1 MLRMT
6 HGVMPGMGEG
16 VDVHNPTIVNIFR
29 MGLHD
34 NFVWLLG
41 IAVLLSVVL
50 ALRSVR
56 AGMTSPEWSEPR
68 GRTILRTGL
77 GLLWILDGILQLQAA
92 MPLGLGSKILE
103 PSKASAP
110 TWWHGAI
117 DGAVQLWNQHPVA
130 LAQSV
135 VWLQLGLGIL
145 LLSSSGRVGR
155 IAGRLSAI
163 WALIIWITTGFGGL
177 FAHAPSFLF
186 GWPGAPVF
194 YVIAGLG
201 VAMSVDRFPHVYQAV
216 VSRLLGGVLIFGA
229 ILQVLPNNGFWSNG
243 QGNALNAMILKMTEV
258 PQPEFLAGLG
268 HIFAGVVRA
277 AGPGINIMLVVW
289 MMATGVGLWRTTVS
303 GFAWPAR
310 SLVIGSLVGWVL
322 IQDTGLFGG
331 LATDPNSLILVA
343 LIAYTLSPARRT
355 AAPLALRIGPHARMA
370 FANAGI
376 ALGSAALLVGNV
388 IGGGSLLR
396 PVESTLYQVYN
407 GDVSAVS
414 APAPP
419 FELTDQQGDPFVL
432 AQHRGEVI
440 LLSFLDPVCDEECP
454 QIGHQLLDVVNHYA
468 NSDRKV
474 AMVVVAANLDD
485 HSANDIK
492 HFMSEYNLD
501 NTKSVYFLNGS
512 AEELVDV
519 FSLYGITV
527 ASDGE
532 DGKSV
537 HSNIIYIID
546 EAGQIAYIVGDD
558 PAPGP
563 AGRASTARV
572 LEDAIDSLQ
581 NY

>member
-1 MLRMT
+1 MLRMA

-16 VDVHNPTIVNIFR
+16 VDVRNPTIVNIFR
-29 MGLHD
+29 VGLHD

-56 AGMTSPEWSEPR
+56 AGMASPEWSEPR

-103 PSKASAP
+103 PSKESAP
-110 TWWHGAI
+110 TWWHGVI
-117 DGAVQLWNQHPVA
+117 NGAVELWNQHPIA

-163 WALIIWITTGFGGL
+163 WALIIWIATGFGGL

-201 VAMSVDRFPHVYQAV
+201 VAMSADRFPHVYQAM

-243 QGNALNAMILKMTEV
+243 QGNALNAMILEMTEV
-258 PQPEFLAGLG
+258 PQPGFLAGLG

-289 MMATGVGLWRTTVS
+289 LMATGVGLWRTTVS
-303 GFAWPAR
+303 GFAWPSR
-310 SLVIGSLVGWVL
+310 SLVLGSLVGWVL

-343 LIAYTLSPARRT
+343 LIAYTLSPAMRT

-376 ALGSAALLVGNV
+376 ALGSAALLVGIV

-407 GDVSAVS
+407 GDVSSVS
-414 APAPP
+414 APAPL
-419 FELTDQQGDPFVL
+419 FVLTDQQGDPFVL
-432 AQHRGEVI
+432 EKHRGEVI
-440 LLSFLDPVCDEECP
+440 LLSFLDPVCYEECP

-474 AMVVVAANLDD
+474 TMVVVAANLDD

-492 HFMSEYNLD
+492 HYMSEYNLA
-501 NTKSVYFLNGS
+501 NTKNVYFLNGS
-512 AEELVDV
+512 ENELVEV

-527 ASDGE
+527 ASGGE
-532 DGKSV
+532 DGMSIHTNV
-537 HSNIIYIID
+537 IYIID
-546 EAGQIAYIVGDD
+546 EAGQLRYIVGDD

-572 LEDAIDSLQ
+572 LEDAINSLQ
-581 NY
+581 K

>member
-1 MLRMT
+1 
-6 HGVMPGMGEG
+6 MPGMGEG
-16 VDVHNPTIVNIFR
+16 VDVNNPTIVNLFR
-29 MGLHD
+29 SGLHD

-41 IAVLLSVVL
+41 IAVVFSVVL

-56 AGMTSPEWSEPR
+56 AGMTATEWSEPR
-68 GRTILRTGL
+68 GRTVLRTGL

-103 PSKASAP
+103 PSKESAP
-110 TWWHGAI
+110 TWWHGVI
-117 DGAVQLWNQHPVA
+117 NSAVEFWNQHPIA

-135 VWLQLGLGIL
+135 VWLQLGLGL
-145 LLSSSGRVGR
+145 LLLCSSGRISR
-155 IAGRLSAI
+155 IAGRLSVI
-163 WALIIWITTGFGGL
+163 WALIIWIVTGFSGL

-194 YVIAGLG
+194 YVIAGLA
-201 VAMSVDRFPHVYQAV
+201 VAMSADRFPHVYQAV
-216 VSRLLGGVLIFGA
+216 VSRLVGGVLIAGA

-243 QGNALNAMILKMTEV
+243 QGNALNAMILDMTSV

-303 GFAWPAR
+303 GFVWPSR
-310 SLVIGSLVGWVL
+310 SLVAGALAGWVL

-331 LATDPNSLILVA
+331 LSTDPNSLILVA
-343 LIAYTLSPARRT
+343 LLGYTWSPAMRT
-355 AAPLALRIGPHARMA
+355 AAPLALRVGPQLRISL
-370 FANAGI
+370 ANAGM
-376 ALGSAALLVGNV
+376 ALGAAALLVGLV
-388 IGGGSLLR
+388 VGGGVLLR
-396 PVESTLYQVYN
+396 PVESTLYAVYN
-407 GDVSAVS
+407 GDISTVS

-419 FELTDQQGDPFVL
+419 FSLTDQGGEPFVL
-432 AQHRGEVI
+432 AKHRGEVV

-474 AMVVVAANLDD
+474 AMVVVAANLEE
-485 HSANDIK
+485 HSANDIN
-492 HFMSEYNLD
+492 HFMGEYDLANKK
-501 NTKSVYFLNGS
+501 NIYFLNGS
-512 AEELVDV
+512 DKELVEV

-527 ASDGE
+527 TSGGADGE
-532 DGKSV
+532 NV
-537 HSNIIYIID
+537 HSNVIYIID
-546 EAGQIAYIVGDD
+546 EAGQIRYIVGDD
-558 PAPGP
+558 PAPGV

-572 LEDAIDSLQ
+572 LEDAIDALQ
-581 NY
+581 K

>member
-1 MLRMT
+1 MLRMA
-6 HGVMPGMGEG
+6 HGVMPGMGQG

-29 MGLHD
+29 VGLHD

-103 PSKASAP
+103 PSKESAP
-110 TWWHGAI
+110 TWWHGVI
-117 DGAVQLWNQHPVA
+117 NGAVELWNQHPIA

-145 LLSSSGRVGR
+145 LLASSGRASR

-163 WALIIWITTGFGGL
+163 WALIIWIVTGFGGL

-201 VAMSVDRFPHVYQAV
+201 VAMSADRFPHVYQAV

-229 ILQVLPNNGFWSNG
+229 ILQVLPNTTIWSNG
-243 QGNALNAMILKMTEV
+243 QGNALNAMILEMTEV

-310 SLVIGSLVGWVL
+310 SLVLGSLVGWVL

-331 LATDPNSLILVA
+331 LATDPNSLLLVA

-355 AAPLALRIGPHARMA
+355 AAPLEIRIGPHARIA
-370 FANAGI
+370 VANAGI
-376 ALGSAALLVGNV
+376 ALGSAALLVGII
-388 IGGGSLLR
+388 IGGGALLR

-414 APAPP
+414 APAPL
-419 FELTDQQGDPFVL
+419 FTLTDQQGTPFVL
-432 AQHRGEVI
+432 GEHRGEVI
-440 LLSFLDPVCDEECP
+440 LLSFLDPVCYEECP

-474 AMVVVAANLDD
+474 TMVVVAANLQD
-485 HSANDIK
+485 HSASDIS
-492 HFMSEYNLD
+492 HFMSEYNLA
-501 NTKSVYFLNGS
+501 NTKNVYFLNGS
-512 AEELVDV
+512 AKELGDV
-519 FSLYGITV
+519 FSVYGITV
-527 ASDGE
+527 ASGGE
-532 DGKSV
+532 HGMSIHTNV
-537 HSNIIYIID
+537 IYIID
-546 EAGQIAYIVGDD
+546 EAGQIGYIVGDD

-572 LEDAIDSLQ
+572 LEDAINSLQ
-581 NY
+581 K

>member
-1 MLRMT
+1 MLRMA

-29 MGLHD
+29 VGLHD

-103 PSKASAP
+103 PSKESAP
-110 TWWHGAI
+110 TWWHGVI
-117 DGAVQLWNQHPVA
+117 DGAVELWNQHPIA

-145 LLSSSGRVGR
+145 LLSSSGRTSR

-163 WALIIWITTGFGGL
+163 WALIIWIVTGFGGL
-177 FAHAPSFLF
+177 FGHAPSFLF
-186 GWPGAPVF
+186 GWPGAPIF
-194 YVIAGLG
+194 YVIAGLA
-201 VAMSVDRFPHVYQAV
+201 VAMSADRFPHVYQAV
-216 VSRLLGGVLIFGA
+216 VTRLLGGVLIFGA

-243 QGNALNAMILKMTEV
+243 QGNALNAMILEMTEV

-303 GFAWPAR
+303 GFAWPSR
-310 SLVIGSLVGWVL
+310 SLVLGSLVGWVL

-343 LIAYTLSPARRT
+343 LIAYTLSPAMRT
-355 AAPLALRIGPHARMA
+355 AAPLALRIGPHARVA
-370 FANAGI
+370 VANAGI
-376 ALGSAALLVGNV
+376 ALGSAALLVGIVN
-388 IGGGSLLR
+388 GGGSLLR

-407 GDVSAVS
+407 GDVSSVS

-419 FELTDQQGDPFVL
+419 FVLTDQQGDPFVL
-432 AQHRGEVI
+432 GKHRGEVI
-440 LLSFLDPVCDEECP
+440 LLSFLDPVCYEECP

-474 AMVVVAANLDD
+474 TMVVVAANLDD
-485 HSANDIK
+485 HSANDIS
-492 HFMSEYNLD
+492 HFMSEYNLA
-501 NTKSVYFLNGS
+501 NTKNVYFLNGS
-512 AEELVDV
+512 ENELVDV

-527 ASDGE
+527 ASGGE
-532 DGKSV
+532 DGMSIHTNV
-537 HSNIIYIID
+537 IYIID
-546 EAGQIAYIVGDD
+546 EAGQLRFIVGDD

-572 LEDAIDSLQ
+572 LEDAINSLQ
-581 NY
+581 K